1 MLIATNCANFIE
13 FNSCKIGEISGIT
26 ICAAKPIKLSAA
38 KEHERLIHWDNDPS
52 LSPYK
57 KLDAE
62 VIA

>member
-38 KEHERLIHWDNDPS
+38 KEIHWDNNPS

-62 VIA
+62 VIVR